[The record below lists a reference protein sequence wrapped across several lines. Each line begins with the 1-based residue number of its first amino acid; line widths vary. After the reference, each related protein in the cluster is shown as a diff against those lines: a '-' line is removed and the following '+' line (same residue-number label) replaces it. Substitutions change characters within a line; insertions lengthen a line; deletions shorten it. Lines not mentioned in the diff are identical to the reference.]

1 MLKEEGTV
9 EFDDDEDTRPQ
20 LGKVS
25 GQLSRVSIAIMGS
38 LLVLASLTLG

>member
-25 GQLSRVSIAIMGS
+25 GKLSRVSVAVMAT
-38 LLVLASLTLG
+38 LLLLASLT